1 MNKQQTA
8 SIHSF
13 PTIVVSVFII
23 LFVMTSCATQK
34 EKHVSGIEVP
44 VKEAPVIAEAVKSVM
59 CKEDTTEIV
68 NFSGIR
74 VMPYLKLTFFDIDDD
89 GLTDMVIGG
98 KKGKLHF
105 YRNNG
110 YPSIQHW
117 ERIDGYFDGVKA
129 GAFSAPAVGDLNGD
143 GSPEILV
150 GTGGFSSKSG
160 RILVFENK
168 GTSELPEW
176 KKINGLDMDT
186 GDDAAPAI
194 ADYSFDGKPDIIAGN
209 SEGKIM
215 FYRNESKGDE
225 IRFRRDESRYINK
238 RFDKYAVPS
247 AIKLKDKIIMLVG
260 TSMGKL
266 YRIDIK
272 KGSRKLSANKLKLGL
287 SSQRFLSPSFTNLT
301 DNSRHDLV
309 IADGDGNIYYFENS
323 KGNFKVWEQN
333 HELFNNRLVAG
344 PACAPTL
351 ANIDGKTSIVVG
363 NIDGTFK
370 FYEFNDAYS
379 GFPWMERE
387 QFLST
392 IRVSGFS
399 RGVLTQWNGTEM
411 LITGESSGTIRAF
424 INSGSKSN
432 PLWKEKANFFSGIKS
447 AYHSTPVTFDLDNDG
462 NWELI
467 TGAENGR
474 ISAYRMQTKDNDN
487 PEWKII
493 PGVFDK
499 IRVRGFSSPAFV
511 RYNGSLYLFA
521 GQENG
526 EIIIF
531 WAALSTEDTL
541 ADKSFKSLR
550 FRKADFINNV
560 KMNSHSSPSVR
571 MKDGHIELISGDYDG
586 NIRHFVCNEGQ

>member
-1 MNKQQTA
+1 MNKKHHGL
-8 SIHSF
+8 IHSF
-13 PTIVVSVFII
+13 PTIVGPVFLI

-34 EKHVSGIEVP
+34 EII
-44 VKEAPVIAEAVKSVM
+44 EAPVRKAPVITEVVKSVM
-59 CKEDTTEIV
+59 CKEDTSEIV

-74 VMPYLKLTFFDIDDD
+74 VMPYLKLTFFDINDD

-98 KKGKLHF
+98 KKGNLHF
-105 YRNNG
+105 YQNNG
-110 YPSIQHW
+110 YPSIEHW

-143 GSPEILV
+143 GRPEIVV

-176 KKINGLDMDT
+176 KEISGLHMDT

-215 FYRNESKGDE
+215 FFRNESKGGE

-247 AIKLKDKIIMLVG
+247 AMKLKNKIIVIVG

-272 KGSRKLSANKLKLGL
+272 KSSRKLSANKLTLDL
-287 SSQRFLSPSFTNLT
+287 SSQRFLSPSFTNLI
-301 DNSRHDLV
+301 DISRHDLV
-309 IADGDGNIYYFENS
+309 IADGDGNIHYFENA
-323 KGNFKVWEQN
+323 KGNYKVWKQN
-333 HELFNNRLVAG
+333 HDLFNNRLVAG

-351 ANIDGKTSIVVG
+351 ASINGKTSIVVG

-370 FYEFNDAYS
+370 FYEFTDTNS
-379 GFPWMERE
+379 GFPWMEKE
-387 QFLST
+387 QFLSK
-392 IRVSGFS
+392 IKVSGFS
-399 RGVLTQWNGTEM
+399 RGVLTQWSGREM

-424 INSGSKSN
+424 INIGSESN
-432 PLWKEKANFFSGIKS
+432 PVWKEKEDFFSGIKS

-467 TGAENGR
+467 TGSENGK
-474 ISAYRMQTKDNDN
+474 ISAYRIKTKDDDN
-487 PEWKII
+487 PEWEII

-526 EIIIF
+526 EIKIF
-531 WAALSTEDTL
+531 WAALSTR
-541 ADKSFKSLR
+541 DKLSDNSFKSLR
-550 FRKADFINNV
+550 FRKAIFINKI

-571 MKDGHIELISGDYDG
+571 MKNGHIELISGDYDG
-586 NIRHFVCNEGQ
+586 NIRHFVCNERQ